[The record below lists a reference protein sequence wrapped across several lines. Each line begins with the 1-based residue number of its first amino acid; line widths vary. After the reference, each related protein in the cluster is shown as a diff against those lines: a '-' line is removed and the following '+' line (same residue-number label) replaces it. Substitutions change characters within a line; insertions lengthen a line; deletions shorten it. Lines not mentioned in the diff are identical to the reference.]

1 MSERTGIEKRYRVAL
16 AVGLVVVVALQAA
29 LFAWSGA
36 DDGDAERPVAQ
47 LVDMPESDA
56 PLADVAE
63 VVTPEPE
70 NEAAPKQADVMT
82 MAAIPSIPKLTA
94 AMANAV
100 QPVMFLE
107 NLDEPEAEE
116 NPAVTYASVSA
127 FVAPGDDNSQALRP
141 IDDRPVSVLAAIGGS
156 GRGMGIGGDGPHC
169 APGEGRWPEDT
180 GRWFSRSPVV
190 SGAPSVL
197 RSRM

>member
-1 MSERTGIEKRYRVAL
+1 MSERMGIEKRYRVAL
-16 AVGLVVVVALQAA
+16 AAGLVVVVALQAA
-29 LFAWSGA
+29 LFAWGGA
-36 DDGDAERPVAQ
+36 DDADAERTERSVAQ

-63 VVTPEPE
+63 VLTPEPE
-70 NEAAPKQADVMT
+70 NEAAPKRADVLT
-82 MAAIPSIPKLTA
+82 MAAIPSIPRLTA
-94 AMANAV
+94 AMANAL

-116 NPAVTYASVSA
+116 HPAVTYTSVSA
-127 FVAPGDDNSQALRP
+127 FVAPGDDDAQALRP

-169 APGEGRWPEDT
+169 LPGEGRPRMFT
-180 GRWFSRSPVV
+180 RSEVV
-190 SGAPSVL
+190 SGAPSIL

>member
-1 MSERTGIEKRYRVAL
+1 MSERMGIEKRYRVAL
-16 AVGLVVVVALQAA
+16 AAGLVVVVALQAA
-29 LFAWSGA
+29 LFAWGGA
-36 DDGDAERPVAQ
+36 DDADAERTERSVAQ

-63 VVTPEPE
+63 VLTPEPE
-70 NEAAPKQADVMT
+70 NEAAPKRADVLT
-82 MAAIPSIPKLTA
+82 MAAIPSIPRLTA
-94 AMANAV
+94 AMANAL

-107 NLDEPEAEE
+107 NLDEPEAEDH
-116 NPAVTYASVSA
+116 PAVTYASVSA
-127 FVAPGDDNSQALRP
+127 FMAPGDDDAQALRP

-169 APGEGRWPEDT
+169 LPGEGRPRMFT
-180 GRWFSRSPVV
+180 RSEVV
-190 SGAPSVL
+190 SGAPSIL

>member
-63 VVTPEPE
+63 AVTPEPE

-127 FVAPGDDNSQALRP
+127 FVAPGDENAQALRP